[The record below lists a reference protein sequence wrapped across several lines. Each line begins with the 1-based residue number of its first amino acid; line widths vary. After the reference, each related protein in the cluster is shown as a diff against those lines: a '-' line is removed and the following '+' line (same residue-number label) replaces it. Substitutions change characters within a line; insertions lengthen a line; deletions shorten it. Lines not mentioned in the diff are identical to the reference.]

1 MAIFI
6 SEFRLWDVEF
16 VTLLSNRNSHQDKQ
30 FKSVIIY
37 TCILYIH
44 VGQFFVYFFFLV
56 LIVVLIYN
64 SKIRNPCWFLI

>member
-6 SEFRLWDVEF
+6 SEFKLWDVEF

-37 TCILYIH
+37 TCISYIH
-44 VGQFFVYFFFLV
+44 VGQFFVYFFFQ
-56 LIVVLIYN
+56 
-64 SKIRNPCWFLI
+64 F